1 MPIGNS
7 EAVFFQRLG
16 NIDGLNPLW
25 SPFEDFAPLTLGEPL
40 PSHVIN
46 PTSNAY
52 AGNDTGNTTLV
63 NLLLREFGQINEKR
77 RLQGS
82 FF

>member
-1 MPIGNS
+1 MK
-7 EAVFFQRLG
+7 
-16 NIDGLNPLW
+16 
-25 SPFEDFAPLTLGEPL
+25 DFAPLTLGEPL

-52 AGNDTGNTTLV
+52 PGNDTGNTTLV

-82 FF
+82 FFLKALFYEAGYYSVWRRPDGVIV

>member
-1 MPIGNS
+1 MK
-7 EAVFFQRLG
+7 
-16 NIDGLNPLW
+16 
-25 SPFEDFAPLTLGEPL
+25 DFAPLTLGEPL

-52 AGNDTGNTTLV
+52 PGNDTGNTTLV

-82 FF
+82 SFKKHYFINLLL